1 MGWGSSVQDFRDKV
15 AVVTGG
21 ASGIGEGLVG
31 ALLDEGARVVIAD
44 VERSVLDET
53 LARLEGRGEVSGITT
68 DMSDPASVEACA
80 EQVYDRYGV
89 CHLLFNNAGV
99 GGGGVAKPWNWTPN
113 DWRWC
118 IGVNVFGVGYSIHSF
133 VPRMIEGGEEGW
145 VVNTSSDNGGIQP
158 MADLAVYAAS
168 KAAVTAVT
176 ECLANAFRNEGTS
189 LHAAVFYPG
198 GNGLLETRLWNSG
211 RNRPPELAREHPHV
225 DQQWDY
231 QEHKAR
237 MEASGVK
244 VADLVELG
252 RFVLQ
257 GIRDEKFVI
266 KWDTESSG
274 DLLAQRAELI
284 RTGALPTVERGGGF
298 AR

>member
-1 MGWGSSVQDFRDKV
+1 
-15 AVVTGG
+15 
-21 ASGIGEGLVG
+21 
-31 ALLDEGARVVIAD
+31 
-44 VERSVLDET
+44 
-53 LARLEGRGEVSGITT
+53 VSK
-68 DMSDPASVEACA
+68 PASVEACA
-80 EQVYDRYGV
+80 AQVYDRYGV

-113 DWRWC
+113 DWKWC
-118 IGVNVFGVGYSIHSF
+118 IGVNVFGVGNCVHSF

-168 KAAVTAVT
+168 KAAVTAIT
-176 ECLANAFRNEGTS
+176 ECLANAFRNEGTAM
-189 LHAAVFYPG
+189 HAAVFYPG

-211 RNRPPELAREHPHV
+211 RNRPPELAREYPHV
-225 DQQWDY
+225 DAQWDY
-231 QEHKAR
+231 QEHKSR
-237 MEASGVK
+237 MEASGVQ

-257 GIRDEKFVI
+257 GIRDERFVI
-266 KWDTESSG
+266 KWDTQSSA

-284 RTGALPTVERGGGF
+284 RSGALPTVERGGAF
-298 AR
+298 R

>member
-1 MGWGSSVQDFRDKV
+1 VQDFTGKV

-21 ASGIGEGLVG
+21 ASGIGEGLVE
-31 ALLDEGARVVIAD
+31 ALLQEGAKVVIAD
-44 VERSVLDET
+44 IEQPVLDEA
-53 LARLEGRGEVSGITT
+53 LARLAGKGEVSGIVT
-68 DMSDPASVEACA
+68 DVSNADSVEACA
-80 EQVYDRYGV
+80 REVYERHGV

-118 IGVNVFGVGYSIHSF
+118 IGVNVFGVGYSIASF

-168 KAAVTAVT
+168 KAAVTAIT
-176 ECLANAFRNEGTS
+176 ECLANAFANENTK

-211 RNRPPELAREHPHV
+211 RNRPSELAREHPHV

-231 QEHKAR
+231 QEHKKQ

-252 RFVLQ
+252 HHVLQ
-257 GIRDEKFVI
+257 GIRDGKFVI
-266 KWDTESSG
+266 KLNTEASG
-274 DLLAQRAELI
+274 ELLAQRAEKI
-284 RTGALPTVERGGGF
+284 RKGELPTITRGGAFG
-298 AR
+298 